1 MALNIQA
8 PSDVEPGSSSR
19 QCTQSHHGKSWQDDT
34 QEWTATRSGYP
45 VDSGKADSAHPKQV
59 CWPPTPSSTGKKFY
73 ALCKHHKHG
82 PAVAVGKQKV
92 DELLGDKWVLW
103 GRCPEGFPTL
113 EEAVSKVL
121 KEHQRDKVISQ
132 IVILL
137 SEESGPEGSE

>member
-19 QCTQSHHGKSWQDDT
+19 QCTQSHHGKSKSWQDDT

-73 ALCKHHKHG
+73 ALCKHHKQG
-82 PAVAVGKQKV
+82 PAVAVGVRKV
-92 DELLGDKWVLW
+92 DDLLGDKWSSW
-103 GRCPEGFPTL
+103 GRFPAGFPTL
-113 EEAVSKVL
+113 EEAVERVL
-121 KEHQRDKVISQ
+121 AEHQCDKVI
-132 IVILL
+132 LL
-137 SEESGPEGSE
+137 FSEKSIPKGSV

>member
-19 QCTQSHHGKSWQDDT
+19 QCTQSHHGSWQDDT

-73 ALCKHHKHG
+73 ALCKHHKQG
-82 PAVAVGKQKV
+82 PAVAVGVQKV

-113 EEAVSKVL
+113 EEAVERVL
-121 KEHQRDKVISQ
+121 AEHQCDKVI
-132 IVILL
+132 LL
-137 SEESGPEGSE
+137 FSEKSIPKGSE